1 MYLSKILVTGSACHN
16 PYEIHRAL
24 WELFPED
31 NDADRNFLFRVEN
44 SDGRQAEILMQSIRE
59 PGLINNK
66 TRVIA
71 SRKFSVSLRA
81 EQMLRFFLVANP
93 VKTIDDEKGRKN
105 VKGEIKKCRVP
116 LIDDDAQRGWL
127 SKKLEHVASL
137 ETLVIDKKLPLY
149 FRKPK
154 DRLIGKIQPV
164 AYQGIIRVQN
174 PNALQEL
181 VRNGIG
187 PAKAFGCGLLSLARA

>member
-1 MYLSKILVTGSACHN
+1 MYLSKILVTGAACRN

-24 WELFPED
+24 WGLFPED
-31 NDADRNFLFRVEN
+31 NYADRDFLFRVEK

-59 PGLINNK
+59 PGLIHNE

-71 SRKFSVSLRA
+71 SRKYSISLRVA
-81 EQMLRFFLVANP
+81 QMLRFLLIANP

-105 VKGEIKKCRVP
+105 VKGKIKKCRVP
-116 LIDDDAQRGWL
+116 LIDNEAQRVWL
-127 SKKLEHVASL
+127 GRKLEHAAAI
-137 ETLVIDKKLPLY
+137 ETLVIDRKLPLY

-154 DRLIGKIQPV
+154 DRLIGKVQPV
-164 AYQGIIRVQN
+164 IYQGIIKVQN
-174 PNALQEL
+174 TDALQKIIQD
-181 VRNGIG
+181 GIG